1 MQVGAGMLLHIGGEG
16 LVIGKQF
23 LAQRLQAAV
32 PRGFLRRMADEDIE
46 LRTDRPRIDV
56 AHEAADVLHLP
67 APSFVALDALCREH
81 RVAEPVGDCQ
91 LVDLRL
97 CKLDEFHAEA
107 LQLVHLLLALRF
119 ADRWNRRHRS
129 YHNAPMPKR
138 HGFTFEQGELHDMAE
153 QVLARATRGGAS
165 GCECEVSEGYGLT
178 VTVRKG
184 KPDTIEHNRDRSIGV
199 TIYFGER
206 PKVRRGHAS
215 TSDVSRAALE
225 QTVDAALAIARHTA
239 EDDCAGLPDAE
250 LLAKKARDLDLF
262 HPWALGTE
270 EAIALAKRCEDAAFA
285 TAPVIKN
292 SEGATVSTQQSQFLL
307 ANSLGFRGGFPGS
320 RHYLSCSVI
329 AQEKG
334 LMQRDDWYSASRV
347 PRKIADAR
355 ALGRYAAQRAA
366 ARLRARKIATC
377 QVPVLFEA
385 PVAIGLLGHFVSA
398 VNGGNLYRKTSFL
411 VDSLGKEVFSRN
423 VQIEERPFERQGS
436 ASTTFDDEGVATCER
451 SVVRNGVLQGYF
463 LGSYSARKLG
473 MKSTGNAG
481 GHHNLVLAS
490 DGPDFR
496 GMLRKMGRGLL
507 VTELLGQG
515 INLVTGDYSR
525 GAAGYW
531 VDGGE
536 IQFPV
541 EEITIAG
548 NLRDMFKGIAAVG
561 ADVLARSGRES
572 GSILIERMTIAGE

>member
-1 MQVGAGMLLHIGGEG
+1 
-16 LVIGKQF
+16 
-23 LAQRLQAAV
+23 
-32 PRGFLRRMADEDIE
+32 
-46 LRTDRPRIDV
+46 
-56 AHEAADVLHLP
+56 
-67 APSFVALDALCREH
+67 
-81 RVAEPVGDCQ
+81 
-91 LVDLRL
+91 
-97 CKLDEFHAEA
+97 
-107 LQLVHLLLALRF
+107 
-119 ADRWNRRHRS
+119 
-129 YHNAPMPKR
+129 MPKR
-138 HGFTFEQGELHDMAE
+138 HGFTFDAAELHDMAE
-153 QVLARATRGGAS
+153 QVLAHAKRGGAS
-165 GCECEVSEGYGLT
+165 GCDCEVSEAYGLT

-184 KPDTIEHNRDRSIGV
+184 KPDTIEHNRDRSVGV
-199 TIYFGER
+199 SIYLGDR

-239 EDDCAGLPDAE
+239 QDDAAGLPEPE
-250 LLAKKARDLDLF
+250 LLAKDTKDLDLF
-262 HPWALGTE
+262 HPWALSTE

-292 SEGATVSTQQSQFLL
+292 SEGATVSTQQSQFVL

-320 RHYLSCSVI
+320 RHYLSCAVI
-329 AQEKG
+329 AEERG

-347 PRKIADAR
+347 PGKIAEPR

-377 QVPVLFEA
+377 QAPVLFEA
-385 PVAIGLLGHFVSA
+385 PAAIGLLGHFVSA
-398 VNGGNLYRKTSFL
+398 VNGGSLYRKTSFL
-411 VDSLGKEVFSRN
+411 VDSLGKEIFSRN
-423 VQIEERPFERQGS
+423 VQIEEKPFERQGS
-436 ASTTFDDEGVATCER
+436 ASTPFDDEGVATRER
-451 SVVRNGVLQGYF
+451 SVVRDGVLQGYF

-473 MKSTGNAG
+473 MQTTGNAG
-481 GHHNLVLAS
+481 GHHNLVLRWRKENE
-490 DGPDFR
+490 GPNFV
-496 GMLRKMGRGLL
+496 GMLRKMRRGLL

-548 NLRDMFKGIAAVG
+548 NLRDMFKGIVAVG
-561 ADVLARSGRES
+561 SDVLVRSGRAC
-572 GSILIERMTIAGE
+572 GSILIENMTIAGE